1 MKIVAAFIVAAF
13 VVGQP
18 TPQRFLSGVDVVT
31 VDALVTQGGRAL
43 TGLRANDFELRDNG
57 IVQEIDSVTVDET
70 PVSMLLALD
79 TSNSVEGA
87 TLSHLKRAATAAVD
101 SLTKDDRAAILT
113 FADAV
118 NLRADWGAPSQP
130 MRNAIAAA
138 FRSPRRSVRSA
149 AAHSR
154 RPRPIT
160 RQAAY
165 GCST

>member
-1 MKIVAAFIVAAF
+1 MKTVAAFIVAALAA
-13 VVGQP
+13 GQS
-18 TPQRFLSGVDVVT
+18 TPQRFQSGVDVVT

-57 IVQEIDSVTVDET
+57 SVQEIDSVTVDET

-87 TLSHLKRAATAAVD
+87 TLSHLKRAAIAAVD

-130 MRNAIAAA
+130 MRTAIAAA
-138 FRSPRRSVRSA
+138 A
-149 AAHSR
+149 AR
-154 RPRPIT
+154 GVDLT
-160 RQAAY
+160 L
-165 GCST
+165 